1 MSKRARAVTIPL
13 ADLTLIAGCGGS
25 SSPDTATPPPPP
37 ATVTISVSITD
48 DPWHDT
54 DSMVIT
60 ITGMD
65 FGHNN
70 DDVHSFGVPGWPVDV
85 DMVQLQKGV
94 HHALM
99 SAVEL
104 PGRDY
109 DWMRLRI
116 DVSQSFMQDS
126 GTGGRHGFRM
136 GESAGEGLEVHER
149 FHVKA
154 GAHGNYMLEHDL
166 RQSARHSHNSMMGN
180 RFEIRDAMRLV
191 RMDQAGSLVGTV
203 DPSLIDVNHPKFDP
217 AEGGNWMYA
226 FPGAAEA
233 PDDIADTESDGVP
246 GPITTDRVEM
256 NSGTGAHEYHFGYL
270 PGGMYRLTFACSGER
285 DEASGDDYPSGT
297 DGKFVF
303 QHFSGPVE
311 IDPGR
316 MKQRDL

>member
-1 MSKRARAVTIPL
+1 MSERARAVAIPL
-13 ADLTLIAGCGGS
+13 ASLTLIAGCGGS

-37 ATVTISVSITD
+37 ATGTISVSITD
-48 DPWHDT
+48 DLWHDM

-70 DDVHSFGVPGWPVDV
+70 GDVHSFDIPGGPVDV

-116 DVSQSFMQDS
+116 DV
-126 GTGGRHGFRM
+126 
-136 GESAGEGLEVHER
+136 
-149 FHVKA
+149 
-154 GAHGNYMLEHDL
+154 
-166 RQSARHSHNSMMGN
+166 
-180 RFEIRDAMRLV
+180 
-191 RMDQAGSLVGTV
+191 
-203 DPSLIDVNHPKFDP
+203 NHPNFDP
-217 AEGGNWMYA
+217 AERGNWMYA
-226 FPGAAEA
+226 FPGDAEA

-285 DEASGDDYPSGT
+285 DEASDDDYPYGP

-311 IDPGR
+311 IDPGQ
-316 MKQRDL
+316 MKQHDL